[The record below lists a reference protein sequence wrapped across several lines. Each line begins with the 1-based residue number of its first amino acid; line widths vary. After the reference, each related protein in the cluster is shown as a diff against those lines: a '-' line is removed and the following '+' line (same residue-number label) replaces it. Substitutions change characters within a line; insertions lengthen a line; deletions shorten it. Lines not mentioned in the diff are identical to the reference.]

1 MRNFIY
7 VQPQDVSDVCSMLYK
22 YKHEAAVLA
31 GGTDLLVQMED
42 NSRALKYLIN
52 LKQIHS
58 LRGINDNGGGELRIG
73 ALTTIRDIEIS
84 PLIREKFT
92 ILARAASL
100 LGTIQVR
107 NLGTVVGNLCNASPS
122 ADMAPALICLDAK
135 LHIAGPNGKRLVM
148 VEEFFTGPGQTVLEA
163 GEIVTEIQ
171 IPHMKPHTGSTYVK
185 HTIRRVLD
193 LPIVGVGT
201 VVTLDRDGERLI
213 DVKIALG
220 AVAPTPMR
228 AKKAE
233 EMLRGSNLEEDSIE
247 KAAWVAV
254 EEARPISDVRGSAEY
269 RKHILKVLTKQ
280 AILAAM
286 EQVRKI

>member
-1 MRNFIY
+1 MENFLY
-7 VQPQDVSDVCSMLYK
+7 LQPKDVPDVCSMLYK
-22 YKHEAAVLA
+22 YKHKAAVVA

-42 NSRALKYLIN
+42 NRRALKYLIN

-58 LRGINDNGGGELRIG
+58 LRGINDNGAGELRFG
-73 ALTTIRDIEIS
+73 ALTTIRDIETS
-84 PLIREKFT
+84 PLIRENFP

-135 LHIAGPNGKRLVM
+135 LHIVGPNGKRLVM
-148 VEEFFTGPGQTVLEA
+148 VEDFFTGPGQTVLEA
-163 GEIVTEIQ
+163 GEIVAEIQ
-171 IPHMKPHTGSTYVK
+171 IPHMKPHTGSTYMK

-193 LPIVGVGT
+193 LAIVGVGV
-201 VVTLDRDGERLI
+201 VVTLDPDGERLI

-233 EMLRGSNLEEDSIE
+233 EMLRGSNLEENSIE
-247 KAAWVAV
+247 KAAWVAA

-280 AILAAM
+280 AILAAV